1 MYKYITIARNED
13 KQWTTSMYIYK
24 KGDKYYISRTYP
36 KYAKF
41 QGDSLDDPTEY
52 YIIDYPQELKED
64 EIKNG
69 KVKYWSL
76 VWEFSL

>member
-1 MYKYITIARNED
+1 MYKYITLARNED

-24 KGDKYYISRTYP
+24 QGDKYYISRTYP

-41 QGDSLDDPTEY
+41 QGDILEDPSEY
-52 YIIDYPQELKED
+52 YVIDYPQELKED
-64 EIKNG
+64 DIKNG

-76 VWEFSL
+76 MWNFLL